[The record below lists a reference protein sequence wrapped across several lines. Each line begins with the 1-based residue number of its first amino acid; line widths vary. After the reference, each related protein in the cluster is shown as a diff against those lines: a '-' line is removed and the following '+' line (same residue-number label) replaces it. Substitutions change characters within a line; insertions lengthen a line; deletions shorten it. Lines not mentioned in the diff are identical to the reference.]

1 MRSFFLTSAALAA
14 VLTLAGCATPQF
26 ALDQAR
32 HGTSLIAQLETSLA
46 EFRRVEQN
54 AEEAR
59 RQSLADQLL
68 ALEEVKGTAAR
79 DVRARLSA
87 GDTATGAMV
96 DRLIA
101 DAEGLAADAA
111 AAQVARQA
119 NQAVLA
125 TLITPLASTLAATTA
140 AQKRLAEMGTELS
153 PEARGKEFLAWT
165 KTIKA
170 AVDANK
176 KKIAEAE
183 AAAQK

>member
-1 MRSFFLTSAALAA
+1 MRSSFFTSAALAA
-14 VLTLAGCATPQF
+14 VLTLAGCATPQV

-32 HGTSLIAQLETSLA
+32 HGTSLITQLETSLA

-101 DAEGLAADAA
+101 DADGLAADAA
-111 AAQVARQA
+111 AARAAQQA

-125 TLITPLASTLAATTA
+125 TLITPLPSTLATTTA
-140 AQKRLAEMGTELS
+140 AQKKLAEMGTELS
-153 PEARGKEFLAWT
+153 RETQGKEFLAWT
-165 KTIKA
+165 RTIKA

-183 AAAQK
+183 AAAHK